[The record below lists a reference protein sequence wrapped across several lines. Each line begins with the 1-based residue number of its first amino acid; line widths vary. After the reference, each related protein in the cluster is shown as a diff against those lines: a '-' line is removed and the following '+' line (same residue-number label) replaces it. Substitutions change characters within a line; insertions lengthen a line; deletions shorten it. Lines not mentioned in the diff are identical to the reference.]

1 MEQPITVSRLDNGK
15 SFILQVLEIRQHKD
29 KESFMQREQNPK
41 TDVFLG
47 HALCFQAADKE
58 SAWIGRRGK
67 GYFSK

>member
-1 MEQPITVSRLDNGK
+1 
-15 SFILQVLEIRQHKD
+15 
-29 KESFMQREQNPK
+29 MQREQNPK